1 MECSKQQILEVL
13 DQYIHKRQDR
23 EVMATYLTDMPNSLE
38 ELAEEHDLSVSTV
51 KRIINRNSFIYKYL
65 PE

>member
-1 MECSKQQILEVL
+1 MEHSKEHIIHVLE
-13 DQYIHKRQDR
+13 QYIHRSEDRQ
-23 EVMATYLTDMPNSLE
+23 VMITYLTDRPNSLE

-65 PE
+65 PP